1 MKIVTW
7 NCNGAFRKK
16 LFEADS
22 LNADVLIIQEC
33 EDPLLST
40 RAYQEWAGDYLWV
53 GTNKNKG
60 IGVFP
65 KAGNK
70 VQKLS
75 WSGTFKL
82 GDLKTQSASTTW
94 ATEDLLLFLPF
105 KLNNHYNVLA
115 CWTKGSDSQIFGYMG
130 QFWKYLQIHRDELN
144 QSNTIIAGDFNSN
157 AIWDKP
163 DRWWSHTDTVRE
175 LSAINIE
182 SLYHYQTGEQ
192 QGQETQPTFY
202 LHRKEVKP
210 YHIDYVFMSS
220 NLLSS
225 STIELGTINNW
236 LHISDHMPLCATIS
250 S

>member
-7 NCNGAFRKK
+7 NCNGALRKK

-22 LNADVLIIQEC
+22 LNADVLIVQEC
-33 EDPLLST
+33 EDPSLST

-70 VQKLS
+70 VQKLN
-75 WSGTFKL
+75 WSGTFQL
-82 GDLKTQSASTTW
+82 GGLKTRSASTTW
-94 ATEDLLLFLPF
+94 TTEDLLLFLPF

-130 QFWKYLQIHRDELN
+130 QFWKYLQIHRDELK

-157 AIWDKP
+157 AIWDKS

-202 LHRKEVKP
+202 LHRKEAKP
-210 YHIDYVFMSS
+210 YHIDYGFMSS
-220 NLLSS
+220 NLLPSS
-225 STIELGTINNW
+225 IIELGKINNW
-236 LHISDHMPLCATIS
+236 LYISDHMPLCVTIS
-250 S
+250 C